1 MDSTEIKTK
10 TAPEFLKA
18 ARQHMEDRAKTY
30 DKPQGERSM
39 EATVKAFF
47 AVTGVE
53 MTTEQGWL
61 FMAILKMVRSQQ
73 GHLKLDNY
81 EDGAAYMA
89 LAGETASFDRLKS
102 ENPVQYESA
111 LKNFL
116 VDLPKE
122 LLQDMGLT
130 KIRKPYSTDFTVVPT
145 HSLGAQDNLKS
156 HPQDEIKQP

>member
-1 MDSTEIKTK
+1 MDSIEIKTK
-10 TAPEFLKA
+10 TAPEFLNA
-18 ARQHMEDRAKTY
+18 AMQHMEDRAKTY

-39 EATVKAFF
+39 EAIVKAFL

-73 GHLKLDNY
+73 GQLKLDNY

-89 LAGETASFDRLKS
+89 LAGETAAEDRLVELMLKAGS
-102 ENPVQYESA
+102 ITSDQISVNP
-111 LKNFL
+111 
-116 VDLPKE
+116 
-122 LLQDMGLT
+122 
-130 KIRKPYSTDFTVVPT
+130 
-145 HSLGAQDNLKS
+145 